1 MVFRKAVYILKMNS
15 QLLSLLQKLLKFIF
29 PPFCVCCKKSGSAL
43 CEKCYQLIHFNLQPS
58 ISTKN
63 NCQFLDQT
71 FVLSAYQPP
80 VSQLIKA
87 LKYQRVR
94 VVSDTLV
101 ELLYL
106 HLAFP
111 SFDLITSAPIS
122 RKRVNE
128 RGFNQAQLISEKLG
142 LMLNKP
148 TEQLLIKIKDTKKQA
163 QSNYQ
168 QRLSNLNDCFQVD
181 QKFKNLVENS
191 AILIVDDV
199 ISTGSTLNECA
210 KTLKM
215 TGAKKVIGVAL
226 AQGL

>member
-1 MVFRKAVYILKMNS
+1 MNS
-15 QLLSLLQKLLKFIF
+15 QLSSLLYKLLKIIF
-29 PPFCVCCKKSGSAL
+29 PPFCVCCKKNGSVL

-63 NCQFLDQT
+63 SYQFLDQT
-71 FVLSAYQPP
+71 LVLAAYQPP

-87 LKYQRVR
+87 LKYQRMR
-94 VVSDTLV
+94 AVSDTLA

-106 HLAFP
+106 HLTFP

-122 RKRVNE
+122 RKRANE

-168 QRLSNLNDCFQVD
+168 QRLNNLNDCFRID
-181 QKFKNLVENS
+181 HKLKNLVKNS
-191 AILIVDDV
+191 TILVFDDV

-210 KTLKM
+210 KTLKKV
-215 TGAKKVIGVAL
+215 GAKKVIGVAV
-226 AQGL
+226 AQSL

>member
-1 MVFRKAVYILKMNS
+1 MNS
-15 QLLSLLQKLLKFIF
+15 QLSSLLYKLLKIIF
-29 PPFCVCCKKSGSAL
+29 PPFCVCCKKNGSVL

-58 ISTKN
+58 IPIKN
-63 NCQFLDQT
+63 SCQFLDQT
-71 FVLSAYQPP
+71 LVLAAYQPP

-94 VVSDTLV
+94 AVSDTLA

-106 HLAFP
+106 HLTFP

-122 RKRVNE
+122 RKRANE

-148 TEQLLIKIKDTKKQA
+148 TEQLLIKIKDTEKQA

-168 QRLSNLNDCFQVD
+168 QRLCNLNDCFQVD
-181 QKFKNLVENS
+181 QKFKHLVKKS
-191 AILIVDDV
+191 VILIVDDV

-210 KTLKM
+210 KTLK
-215 TGAKKVIGVAL
+215 TAEAKKVIGVAL